1 MGMLGNVFE
10 AVVNATASAVA
21 KSLLP
26 QEEVPGR
33 IERLCQE
40 LGWSIDERNGE
51 GVVLYFN
58 DPAIGVR
65 KVLVTEGAK
74 VMLISTFSAAV
85 IPASRVPIEVIGYLL
100 TRNTQLAAA
109 AWQAAIM
116 DNGGNV
122 KFALAYCAL
131 VEGLDT
137 AAFKVICETM
147 VNEAHEFD
155 VKMRAAGLL

>member
-10 AVVNATASAVA
+10 AVVSATASAVA

-26 QEEVPGR
+26 QVQAPGR

-40 LGWSIDERNGE
+40 LGWSIDERNSE
-51 GVVLYFN
+51 GVALYFN
-58 DPAIGVR
+58 DSVIGVR

-74 VMLISTFSAAV
+74 LMLISTFSGAV
-85 IPASRVPIEVIGYLL
+85 VPGARVPIEVMGYLL

-109 AWQAAIM
+109 AWQASIM
-116 DNGGNV
+116 DNCGDV

-131 VEGLDT
+131 VEGIDT
-137 AAFKVICETM
+137 AAFKVICEAM
-147 VNEAHEFD
+147 VREAHEFD

>member
-1 MGMLGNVFE
+1 MGMLGNVLE

-26 QEEVPGR
+26 QGQAAGR

-51 GVVLYFN
+51 GVGLYFN
-58 DPAIGVR
+58 DPTIGVR

-74 VMLISTFSAAV
+74 VMLISTFSGAV
-85 IPASRVPIEVIGYLL
+85 VPPSRVPAEVLGYLL

-109 AWQAAIM
+109 AWQASVM
-116 DNGGNV
+116 DNDGQV
-122 KFALAYCAL
+122 KFALAYYAL
-131 VEGLDT
+131 IEGLNA
-137 AAFKVICETM
+137 AAFKIICEAM
-147 VNEAHEFD
+147 VKEAHEFD
-155 VKMRAAGLL
+155 VKMKAAGLL